1 MKKAYVFP
9 GQGSQFP
16 GMGKDLYENNSEAK
30 QLFENANDILGF
42 RITDTLFS
50 GTEEELKQTRITQP
64 AIFLHSVAIASTLSH
79 FKPDM
84 VAGHSLGEFSA
95 LVANKTLKFEDAL
108 VLVYKRAL
116 AMQHACEKNPGTM
129 AAILNLSDE
138 VVAEICHEVSRSG
151 HIVVPANY
159 NCPGQLVIS
168 GSIEGVTIACEKL
181 KAAGAKR
188 ALLLPVGGAF
198 HSPLMEP
205 ARVELEKAINAT
217 TFHTPVCPVYQNV
230 NAIAISDPADIKN
243 NLVAQLTAPVKWTQ
257 SVQEM
262 VTDGATQFIEV
273 GPGKVLQGLVKKINA
288 SAEAM
293 SA

>member
-16 GMGKDLYENNSEAK
+16 GMGKDLYDTNARAK

-64 AIFLHSVAIASTLSH
+64 AIFLHSVALASTIDN

-95 LVANKTLKFEDAL
+95 LVANKTLMFEDAL
-108 VLVYKRAL
+108 VLVYKRAM

-138 VVAEICHEVSRSG
+138 VVAEICAEVTRSG
-151 HIVVPANY
+151 NIVVPANY

-168 GSIEGVTIACEKL
+168 GSLEGVTIAC
-181 KAAGAKR
+181 
-188 ALLLPVGGAF
+188 
-198 HSPLMEP
+198 
-205 ARVELEKAINAT
+205 
-217 TFHTPVCPVYQNV
+217 
-230 NAIAISDPADIKN
+230 
-243 NLVAQLTAPVKWTQ
+243 
-257 SVQEM
+257 
-262 VTDGATQFIEV
+262 
-273 GPGKVLQGLVKKINA
+273 
-288 SAEAM
+288 
-293 SA
+293 